1 MIFWSLY
8 IPFAA
13 LTLILYFQFIDVF
26 FRGKKKSFLIEG
38 ESPVRPK
45 WSEIRFTLLNLLVF
59 SAFGLLV
66 GFWIDRGT
74 FQVYS
79 EWPTSVLGY
88 IYLLVTFFGALAVHD
103 IYFYWTHRLLHYRPV
118 FKYVHAWHHESHKVN
133 AWSAFSFHPLEGV
146 FQIGVVPLV
155 AWLFPIHEWVLVVFT
170 FFLLFISVYGHCG
183 YELRPNKLNAFRV
196 FNTSLHHFQHH
207 KHVHYNFGIYL
218 NLWDKWFKTDYPKY
232 DEAFDALKQR
242 INARIAKSA
251 SNRDE

>member
-13 LTLILYFQFIDVF
+13 LALILYFQFIDVF

-45 WSEIRFTLLNLLVF
+45 WSEVRFTLLNLLVF

-74 FQVYS
+74 SQVYT